1 MFGFE
6 PYISSQV
13 TLKEKELKVLRES
26 VEAASIVRVRGEV
39 LLDMTRVQLVAAWG
53 GGPLTS

>member
-39 LLDMTRVQLVAAWG
+39 LLDMTRVQLVAG
-53 GGPLTS
+53 EVVP